1 MIRLFAISFLAA
13 AICSHAQLAPVVL
26 LNDAK
31 PDDRTLHIDV
41 AVLRFIAKNSGKDS
55 TTSFTKARNIAEVL
69 DAMNKLGAGDEMFR
83 GSRYL
88 SGWPKQSVLFHCLEH
103 RPAFRFGGTQEKV
116 TYSSFGLNLNVSA
129 APSNNSQNPAIT
141 WAGSYSWSTNFIP
154 KDIWET
160 LLMGVMSAG
169 KVVGATFEEKDQ
181 SDSVGLRREGSQS
194 VGKDLASF
202 FSRKKKTEK
211 AKEASAAPRAVPVQ
225 AQQTYLDAIRAER
238 KLCGQ
243 LELAPNQM
251 ALLPINYGDRSTPEE
266 FYLAIRYEWE

>member
-1 MIRLFAISFLAA
+1 MIRLFAISILAA
-13 AICSHAQLAPVVL
+13 TIGAHAQLAPVVL

-55 TTSFTKARNIAEVL
+55 TTAFTKARNIAEVL

-129 APSNNSQNPAIT
+129 APSNNSQNPALT

-181 SDSVGLRREGSQS
+181 SDAVGLRREGSQT

-211 AKEASAAPRAVPVQ
+211 AKEAATPAPVPTP
-225 AQQTYLDAIRAER
+225 AQQHYLDAIRAER
-238 KLCGQ
+238 KLFGQ
-243 LELAPNQM
+243 LDLAPNQM
-251 ALLPINYGDRSTPEE
+251 ALLPINQGDRSSIEE